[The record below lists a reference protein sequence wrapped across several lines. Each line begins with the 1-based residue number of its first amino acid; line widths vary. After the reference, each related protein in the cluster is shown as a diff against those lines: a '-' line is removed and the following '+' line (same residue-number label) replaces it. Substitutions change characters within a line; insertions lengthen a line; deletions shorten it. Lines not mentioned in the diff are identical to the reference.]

1 MSIQDSMRLDPD
13 GAPGAGMAPT
23 AYVDPATV
31 LEGKAVE
38 KGHTFFASKDGR
50 FLVGVWECSPC
61 RERIDSYPF
70 NEFCQVLKGAVTVTD
85 AAGRS
90 ETYRA
95 GDSFFMPKGF
105 RGIWHMTETFRKYFV
120 IYGGD

>member
-1 MSIQDSMRLDPD
+1 MSIKGAMKLDPN
-13 GAPGAGMAPT
+13 GAPGVGMVPT
-23 AYVDPATV
+23 NYVDPATV
-31 LEGKAVE
+31 LEGTLSE
-38 KGHTFFASKDGR
+38 KGHTFFVSKDEK

-85 AAGRS
+85 AGGRS

-95 GDSFFMPKGF
+95 GDSFFMEKGF
-105 RGIWHMTETFRKYFV
+105 KGIWHMTETFRKYFV
-120 IYGGD
+120 IYGND